1 MNKTE
6 EYLDS
11 LLNNISPEKKAEE
24 EQKKRKKA
32 NANFGEQFE
41 KEVNDADMEKFIR
54 DFEIEVDE
62 DNTKAKED
70 EPAADSDDFWNNLEG
85 IVKNAN
91 GTSEPAEPSEPME
104 SEPESEPE
112 ATGTDFEINTL
123 DDDTW
128 TEQKTESSEAAESEA
143 AESEEQ
149 PERSKEEQDLL
160 NMIADLPSDE
170 ELSGLAESL
179 RTDGQNDEA
188 DLNKMETGGTEE
200 TETTLTE
207 EDTAKA
213 DKKQKK
219 GFFKKLVSVLFGES
233 EEDELTAEEATSE
246 AAVPPEDLENMSE
259 ENRQILEELNAAG
272 KAKEEDKPEDKE
284 DNKKEKKS
292 KKDKKQ
298 KPKKEKKPKEKKE
311 KKPKKPKEVD
321 LSPPLPRKPVILI
334 FVMGISVILL
344 VLLLSNLSGYSVNL
358 SGAKDA
364 YASQDYVEAYN
375 KLAGAKIKEQ
385 DKTFYEKVALLASVQ
400 VELENGDALYNA
412 KQYQMALDSYVCAL
426 GRYDANSA
434 KAEEY
439 NIKEANDVLAEQIAA
454 QLAERFSVSTDTAR
468 EIYVIKDRKEYTN
481 RIYEIVDALGLME

>member
-200 TETTLTE
+200 AETALTE

-292 KKDKKQ
+292 KKEKKQ
-298 KPKKEKKPKEKKE
+298 
-311 KKPKKPKEVD
+311 KPKKPKEVD

-334 FVMGISVILL
+334 FVMSISVILL

>member
-24 EQKKRKKA
+24 EQKKRKRA
-32 NANFGEQFE
+32 NANFSAQFE
-41 KEVNDADMEKFIR
+41 KEVNDADMEQFIR

-70 EPAADSDDFWNNLEG
+70 EPAADSNDFWNNLEG

-91 GTSEPAEPSEPME
+91 GTSEPVEPSEPME

-123 DDDTW
+123 DDDAW
-128 TEQKTESSEAAESEA
+128 TEQKTETSEAEG
-143 AESEEQ
+143 SEEQ
-149 PERSKEEQDLL
+149 PQRSKEEQDLL
-160 NMIADLPSDE
+160 DMIADLPSDE

-188 DLNKMETGGTEE
+188 DLNKMETRGTEE
-200 TETTLTE
+200 AETALTE

-213 DKKQKK
+213 DKKEKK

-233 EEDELTAEEATSE
+233 EEDELPEKEETSEAAE

-284 DNKKEKKS
+284 DKKKEKKA
-292 KKDKKQ
+292 KKEKKQ
-298 KPKKEKKPKEKKE
+298 KPKKEKKPKEKRE

-334 FVMGISVILL
+334 FVMSISVILL

-375 KLAGAKIKEQ
+375 KLVGAKIKEQ

-400 VELENGDALYNA
+400 GELESGDALYNA
-412 KQYQMALDSYVCAL
+412 KQYKMALDSYVCAL

-454 QLAERFSVSTDTAR
+454 QLSERFSVSTDTAR
-468 EIYVIKDRKEYTN
+468 EIYAIKDRREYTN

>member
-24 EQKKRKKA
+24 EQKKRKRA
-32 NANFGEQFE
+32 NANFSAQFE

-54 DFEIEVDE
+54 DFELEVDE

-70 EPAADSDDFWNNLEG
+70 EPVADSDDFWNNLEG

-91 GTSEPAEPSEPME
+91 GTSEPVEPSEPME

-112 ATGTDFEINTL
+112 ASGTDFEINTL
-123 DDDTW
+123 DDDAW
-128 TEQKTESSEAAESEA
+128 TEPKTETSEAEG
-143 AESEEQ
+143 SEEQ
-149 PERSKEEQDLL
+149 PQRSKEEQDLL
-160 NMIADLPSDE
+160 DMIADLPSDE

-200 TETTLTE
+200 AETALAE
-207 EDTAKA
+207 EDAVKA
-213 DKKQKK
+213 DKKEKK

-233 EEDELTAEEATSE
+233 EEDELPEKEETSEAAE

-284 DNKKEKKS
+284 DTKKEKKA
-292 KKDKKQ
+292 KKEKKQ

-400 VELENGDALYNA
+400 GELESGDALYNA
-412 KQYQMALDSYVCAL
+412 KQYKMALDSYVCAL

-454 QLAERFSVSTDTAR
+454 QLSERFSVSTDTAR
-468 EIYVIKDRKEYTN
+468 EIYAIKDRREYTN

>member
-32 NANFGEQFE
+32 NANFGEQFG

-200 TETTLTE
+200 AETALTE

-292 KKDKKQ
+292 KKEKKQ

-334 FVMGISVILL
+334 FVMSISVILL

-434 KAEEY
+434 KAE
-439 NIKEANDVLAEQIAA
+439 
-454 QLAERFSVSTDTAR
+454 
-468 EIYVIKDRKEYTN
+468 
-481 RIYEIVDALGLME
+481 

>member
-104 SEPESEPE
+104 SEPE

-200 TETTLTE
+200 AETALTE

-292 KKDKKQ
+292 KKEKKQ

>member
-24 EQKKRKKA
+24 EQKKRKRA
-32 NANFGEQFE
+32 NANFSAEFE

-91 GTSEPAEPSEPME
+91 GTSEPIESSEPME
-104 SEPESEPE
+104 LEPESEPE

-123 DDDTW
+123 DDDAW
-128 TEQKTESSEAAESEA
+128 TEPKTETSEAEG
-143 AESEEQ
+143 SEEQ
-149 PERSKEEQDLL
+149 PQRSKEEQDLL
-160 NMIADLPSDE
+160 DMIADLPSDE

-188 DLNKMETGGTEE
+188 DLNKMETGGAEE
-200 TETTLTE
+200 SETAPAE

-213 DKKQKK
+213 DKKEKK

-233 EEDELTAEEATSE
+233 EEDELTEKEETSE

-272 KAKEEDKPEDKE
+272 KAKEEDKPEEKE
-284 DNKKEKKS
+284 DKKKEKKA
-292 KKDKKQ
+292 KKEKKQ
-298 KPKKEKKPKEKKE
+298 KQKKEKKPKEKKE

-344 VLLLSNLSGYSVNL
+344 VLLLSNLSGYSVNI
-358 SGAKDA
+358 SSAKDA

-400 VELENGDALYNA
+400 GELENGNALYDA
-412 KQYQMALDSYVCAL
+412 KQYKMALDSYVCAL

-454 QLAERFSVSTDTAR
+454 QLSERFSVSTDTAR
-468 EIYVIKDRKEYTN
+468 EIYAIKDRREYTN
-481 RIYEIVDALGLME
+481 QIYEIVDALGLME

>member
-24 EQKKRKKA
+24 EQKKRKRA
-32 NANFGEQFE
+32 NANFSAQFE

-70 EPAADSDDFWNNLEG
+70 EPAADSNDFWNNLEG

-91 GTSEPAEPSEPME
+91 GTSEPVEPSEPME

-123 DDDTW
+123 DDDAW
-128 TEQKTESSEAAESEA
+128 TEQKTETSEAEG
-143 AESEEQ
+143 SEEQ
-149 PERSKEEQDLL
+149 PQRSKEEQDLL
-160 NMIADLPSDE
+160 DMIADLPSDE

-188 DLNKMETGGTEE
+188 DLNKMETRGTEE
-200 TETTLTE
+200 AETALTE

-213 DKKQKK
+213 DKKEKK

-233 EEDELTAEEATSE
+233 EEDELPEKEETSEAEE
-246 AAVPPEDLENMSE
+246 AAVPPEDFANMSE

-284 DNKKEKKS
+284 DKKKEKKA
-292 KKDKKQ
+292 KKKRSRNRKRKRNQ
-298 KPKKEKKPKEKKE
+298 KKEEKRN
-311 KKPKKPKEVD
+311 
-321 LSPPLPRKPVILI
+321 RKSQRKWI
-334 FVMGISVILL
+334 FHRHC
-344 VLLLSNLSGYSVNL
+344 
-358 SGAKDA
+358 
-364 YASQDYVEAYN
+364 Q
-375 KLAGAKIKEQ
+375 
-385 DKTFYEKVALLASVQ
+385 
-400 VELENGDALYNA
+400 EN
-412 KQYQMALDSYVCAL
+412 
-426 GRYDANSA
+426 R
-434 KAEEY
+434 
-439 NIKEANDVLAEQIAA
+439 
-454 QLAERFSVSTDTAR
+454 
-468 EIYVIKDRKEYTN
+468 
-481 RIYEIVDALGLME
+481 

>member
-128 TEQKTESSEAAESEA
+128 TEQKTESSEAAESE
-143 AESEEQ
+143 EQ

-200 TETTLTE
+200 AETTLTE

-292 KKDKKQ
+292 
-298 KPKKEKKPKEKKE
+298 KKE

>member
-24 EQKKRKKA
+24 EQKKRKRA
-32 NANFGEQFE
+32 NANFSAQFE
-41 KEVNDADMEKFIR
+41 KEVNDADMEQFIR

-70 EPAADSDDFWNNLEG
+70 EPAADSNDFWNNLEG

-123 DDDTW
+123 DDDAW
-128 TEQKTESSEAAESEA
+128 TEQKTETSEAEG
-143 AESEEQ
+143 SEEQ
-149 PERSKEEQDLL
+149 PQRSKEEQDLL
-160 NMIADLPSDE
+160 DMIADLPSDE

-188 DLNKMETGGTEE
+188 DLNKMETRGTEE
-200 TETTLTE
+200 AETALTE

-213 DKKQKK
+213 DKKEKK

-233 EEDELTAEEATSE
+233 EEDELPEKEETSEAAE

-284 DNKKEKKS
+284 DKKKEKKA
-292 KKDKKQ
+292 KKEKKQ
-298 KPKKEKKPKEKKE
+298 KPKKEKKPKEKRE

-334 FVMGISVILL
+334 FVMSISVILL

-375 KLAGAKIKEQ
+375 KLAGTKIKEQ

-400 VELENGDALYNA
+400 GELESGDALYNA
-412 KQYQMALDSYVCAL
+412 KQYKMALDSYVCAL

-454 QLAERFSVSTDTAR
+454 QLSERFSVSTDTAR
-468 EIYVIKDRKEYTN
+468 EIYAIKDRREYTN

>member
-200 TETTLTE
+200 AETALTE

-233 EEDELTAEEATSE
+233 EEDELTVEEATSE

-292 KKDKKQ
+292 KKEKKQ

-400 VELENGDALYNA
+400 VELESGDALYNA

>member
-128 TEQKTESSEAAESEA
+128 TEQKTESSEAAESE
-143 AESEEQ
+143 EQ

-200 TETTLTE
+200 AETALTE

-284 DNKKEKKS
+284 DN
-292 KKDKKQ
+292 
-298 KPKKEKKPKEKKE
+298 KKE